1 MLFELFV
8 RCPCYKYS
16 KLKLKWGEEV
26 RGWVQMGSR
35 YEVGQENMSF
45 FITEHEESNKKCAWN
60 TFLWI

>member
-16 KLKLKWGEEV
+16 KLKWGGGGE
-26 RGWVQMGSR
+26 GWVQMGGR
-35 YEVGQENMSF
+35 YEEGQENMSF
-45 FITEHEESNKKCAWN
+45 FIIEHEESNKKCAWN